1 MSGRVLAAIP
11 AVVGALMFLVNPSY
25 ARFFVDDPVGH
36 EMLAGACG
44 LQLVG
49 YLIIRKIVTIEV

>member
-1 MSGRVLAAIP
+1 MTAQGRKRLRT
-11 AVVGALMFLVNPSY
+11 Y

-36 EMLAGACG
+36 QLLAGAAG
-44 LQLVG
+44 LQVVG

>member
-1 MSGRVLAAIP
+1 VLAAIP
-11 AVVGALMFLVNPSY
+11 AVVGALMFLVNPTY

-36 EMLAGACG
+36 QLLAGALG
-44 LQLVG
+44 LQLAG